1 MNRIAI
7 IPARGGSK
15 RIVDKN
21 VYNICGI
28 PLIAHTIQ
36 QAIEWGNFDEIYV
49 NSDSDT
55 ILETA
60 KKYGATPYK
69 RPAELAVDTAKVLDV
84 IKEQIES
91 LELNDSDELVVLLPT
106 CPLRN
111 IDDINSAYN
120 IFVDNKKQKQ
130 VVSVAE
136 YEKAPE
142 QAFIVKNKVL
152 TRQFPDGYSS
162 RSQDHSAS
170 YRYNTAIIISSKKI
184 FMLQNDIVGI
194 DSIPYIMPF
203 ERSLDIDYQYQ
214 MNLVELI
221 MKDNKKYLKGIN

>member
-21 VYNICGI
+21 IYNLCGL

-36 QAIEWGNFDEIYV
+36 QAIEWGNFDKIYV
-49 NSDSDT
+49 NSDSDK

-60 KKYGATPYK
+60 RKYGAIPYK
-69 RPAELAVDTAKVLDV
+69 RPDELAIDTAKVLDV
-84 IKEQIES
+84 IKEQIVS
-91 LELNDSDELVVLLPT
+91 IQLNDSDELVLLLPT

-111 IDDINSAYN
+111 SDDINSAYN
-120 IFVDNKKQKQ
+120 IFIENKKTKQ

-142 QAFIVKNKVL
+142 QAFIIKNKVL

-170 YRYNTAIIISSKKI
+170 YRYNTAIIISSVEI
-184 FMLQNDIVGI
+184 FMLQKDIVGI

-214 MNLVELI
+214 MSLVELI
-221 MKDNKKYLKGIN
+221 MKDNNKYLKGIK